1 MRRLVAAVVVA
12 VLAAG
17 AAAYALR
24 QDDDSS
30 ARERAQAP
38 TLEKMAGD
46 AGAQMMG
53 MLKRGNVPG
62 RSGDIALLPKP
73 HFYLGPEGDLT
84 NYETARP
91 PTFTSHP
98 NPWDYLARIPLV
110 MYGPGFVEEGKRYFG
125 KGIDLTD
132 VAPTYARLL
141 GMEDFQA
148 QGRPLQ
154 RGIRYDRPPPR
165 LIFTIMIDGGGWNV
179 LRRHPESWPNIRAI
193 AAQGTLYTGATI
205 GSFPA
210 HTGPIHANLGTGFFP
225 EQHGVAHNLH
235 FQNADP
241 QFLERPSLG
250 DLWDEANGNRPIVG
264 TLSVLS
270 NHLAMIGHGANRR
283 GGDRDIGVV
292 WNQDDQTWYTNETY
306 YELPDYLVPLDS
318 GRLKRYEKHM
328 DGRDGF
334 EDGVWFETPIGELR
348 KGLRR
353 ASTPAFVRY
362 QGDDMMAILANE
374 ELGRDDVTDLFYLQ
388 LKSTDQ
394 AGHAWNMV
402 NPEVGE
408 TLYESDRQIGRIKA
422 ELDRRVGVGNYV
434 LMIGADHGQQPLAQS
449 VGGWM
454 INSKELERDLIAEF
468 DSDFTVRSHYVN
480 AVEPHELDLEEVA
493 RWLGTYTIGDNIPRG
508 IPGADR
514 VGRGRLAERVFAG
527 AFPIAYLGELTA
539 EHVAG
544 FGAGEWPEGDLTRRR
559 PTGL

>member
-1 MRRLVAAVVVA
+1 MRRLAVAVAVA

-17 AAAYALR
+17 TAAYALWQR
-24 QDDDSS
+24 DDPS
-30 ARERAQAP
+30 AGERSTET
-38 TLEKMAGD
+38 TLEEMGD
-46 AGAQMMG
+46 AAGAQIMA
-53 MLKRGNVPG
+53 MLTRGNVPG

-84 NYETARP
+84 NYESAHP
-91 PTFTSHP
+91 NTFTSHP
-98 NPWDYLARIPLV
+98 NPWDYIARIPLIL
-110 MYGPGFVEEGKRYFG
+110 YGPGFVEEGTRYSG
-125 KGIDLTD
+125 RGIDLTD

-141 GMEDFQA
+141 GMEDFEA
-148 QGRPLQ
+148 QGRPLE
-154 RGIRYDRPPPR
+154 RGVRYDQPPPR

-179 LRRHPESWPNIRAI
+179 LRQHPESWPSIRAI
-193 AAQGTLYTGATI
+193 AEQGTVYTGATV

-210 HTGPIHANLGTGFFP
+210 HTGPIHANLGTGYFP

-235 FQNADP
+235 FQDADP
-241 QFLERPSLG
+241 RFLEQPTLG
-250 DLWDEANGNRPIVG
+250 DLWDEANGNEPIVG

-270 NHLAMIGHGANRR
+270 NHLAMIGHGADRA

-292 WNQDDQTWYTNETY
+292 WDADDQTWYTNEAY

-318 GRLKRYEKHM
+318 DRLERYEEDM

-334 EDGVWFETPIGELR
+334 EDGEWFGTPIEELR
-348 KGLRR
+348 DGLRR

-374 ELGRDDVTDLFYLQ
+374 EVGQGDVTDLFYLQ

-394 AGHAWNMV
+394 AGHNWNMV
-402 NPEVGE
+402 NPQVGE

-454 INSKELERDLIAEF
+454 INSRELERDLIAEF
-468 DSDFTVRSHYVN
+468 DTDFRVRSHYVN
-480 AVEPHELDLEEVA
+480 VVEPDEVDLEEVA
-493 RWLGTYTIGDNIPRG
+493 IWLGAYTIGDNIPEG

-514 VGRGRLAERVFAG
+514 VGRERHSERVFAG
-527 AFPIAYLGELTA
+527 AFPIAYLDELTA
-539 EHVAG
+539 DDTAA
-544 FGAGEWPEGDLTRRR
+544 FGDGEWPEGDLGARR
-559 PTGL
+559 PTGF